1 MSVLFAYTTGEVID
15 TRKSKKAKSKYES
28 LVEPNLFLI
37 ECWAR
42 DGVIEEEIAKRLGIA
57 YSTLRI
63 YKGKFSALS
72 AALKKGK
79 EVSDYEVETSLYK
92 KAMGY
97 TVEVKKAFK
106 VRNIEY
112 ENGKKVRETEEI
124 QYATEEV
131 HIPADT
137 TAQIFW
143 LKNRRPDKW
152 RDKPLE
158 IADDNE
164 EKTGVVLL
172 PDVASEGE
180 EYE

>member
-1 MSVLFAYTTGEVID
+1 MK
-15 TRKSKKAKSKYES
+15 RKRKAKTKYEM

-42 DGVIEEEIAKRLGIA
+42 DGVIESEIAQRLGIA

-79 EVSDYEVETSLYK
+79 EVADYEVETSLFQK
-92 KAMGY
+92 TKGY
-97 TVEVKKAFK
+97 NVTVKKAFK
-106 VRNIEY
+106 LRNIKY
-112 ENGKKVRETEEI
+112 NDSGKKIEEKEEI
-124 QYATEEV
+124 AYADEEI

-152 RDKPLE
+152 RSQP
-158 IADDNE
+158 ISE
-164 EKTGVVLL
+164 ENNAEDTGVIVL
-172 PDVASEGE
+172 PEVAEVSENE
-180 EYE
+180 